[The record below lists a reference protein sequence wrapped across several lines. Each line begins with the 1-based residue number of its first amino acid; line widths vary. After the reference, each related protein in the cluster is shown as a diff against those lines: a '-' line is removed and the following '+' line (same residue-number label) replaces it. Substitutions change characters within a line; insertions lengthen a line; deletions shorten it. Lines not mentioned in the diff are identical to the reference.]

1 VKNLNLM
8 IKKKKNCEKCEFPK
22 IWSKNLCKNCFTK
35 LNPPKKIQYKS
46 AKQKI
51 KDVGKARRTKE
62 LHQWFLE
69 LWDKRKQKDELG
81 YFVKCYETGK
91 KLYESY
97 YKFNTCCYHHLIEKS
112 THPEYEF
119 DEENLVI
126 IHPDI
131 HTLTH
136 NDIDKTPKLKEFREK
151 FNTELTKENLS
162 LTKEN

>member
-1 VKNLNLM
+1 M
-8 IKKKKNCEKCEFPK
+8 IQKKKKNCKNCKTEQF
-22 IWSKNLCKNCFTK
+22 IWKAGLCKSCSSI
-35 LNPPKKIQYKS
+35 LNPPKKISYKS
-46 AKQKI
+46 AKQKL
-51 KDVGKARRTKE
+51 KDVDKAKRTKE

-119 DEENLVI
+119 EEENLVI

-136 NDIDKTPKLKEFREK
+136 NNIDKTPKLKEFREK

-162 LTKEN
+162 LMKEN